1 MKKLLIATMAAVSVG
16 LYAKATDTGFT
27 ENGTSFDDLTTGAN
41 FESDDNYWKFSDDDT
56 GNEYKIIDVVYP
68 DGAVKKHW
76 DWDQGGEKALAIDT
90 SAPLLRNANA
100 VPLDSNDNPAQ
111 DVTTPVFFDS
121 VVQFTATDVKP
132 IEDGQTG
139 NGTDKL
145 MVWLYQSPE
154 NLDEGLFDET
164 ESISRVVVTAGRI
177 ETENGVTSVK
187 VKNYLTDISV
197 NPDTWHRLT
206 IKSFINMDS
215 ASEFWGQ
222 LMFEV
227 RVDGNKVTVD
237 EKEIVFLSLLPA
249 STDTLNLQGVAFDG
263 KGVVD
268 DIVFT
273 TTDPFYVPPEEAEK
287 VNVSVSINDFDAA
300 ITAAMF
306 NGVQVDSGS
315 VTIECDKD
323 STNTLMFMLNNDYEL
338 VSSSPEA
345 SFDDQIGIYTI
356 TVVPDS
362 DMTVTIVVQPIAGGG
377 EGGGGDEPE
386 VPAKPTV
393 GGVEIVVDAT
403 TGKITN
409 ITTADNGKPVVGE
422 LDTTKF
428 AEYYTVSVTDGVL
441 SIALNPA
448 VATPEINETATDKDD
463 AFTVTDTAV
472 ALGVTNA
479 KPGLWYG
486 AQAYSDVACAD
497 DDKIGAV
504 TGWVKATTTTVSVT
518 AVKPDAGTAF
528 FKVVVDDQDHTPPAE
543 QE

>member
-263 KGVVD
+263 KGAVD

-273 TTDPFYVPPEEAEK
+273 TTDPFYVAPPETTTA
-287 VNVSVSINDFDAA
+287 NVTITFNDFSAIKPGAWYEVNTPDVSRDISNASTEDSTLKVGDVVTVYFELVEGHELVSPNVEPNSDGYYVVTIDGLTADGATIAIETKTADNPDPETPTVVEPGQSVECDSEEAAKKVTITVTDADAA
-300 ITAAMF
+300 AADQAAVIKAVVKQNGNKWVVTAEIDTEATGYIPADTTLVEVAQKLTEIA
-306 NGVQVDSGS
+306 NATEDQDGNVTVALKDVTPGLYYSVDVSENLAGENQGFTPGTRTLATANGS
-315 VTIECDKD
+315 VTLK
-323 STNTLMFMLNNDYEL
+323 
-338 VSSSPEA
+338 VSKPK
-345 SFDDQIGIYTI
+345 
-356 TVVPDS
+356 
-362 DMTVTIVVQPIAGGG
+362 GG
-377 EGGGGDEPE
+377 
-386 VPAKPTV
+386 
-393 GGVEIVVDAT
+393 
-403 TGKITN
+403 
-409 ITTADNGKPVVGE
+409 
-422 LDTTKF
+422 
-428 AEYYTVSVTDGVL
+428 S
-441 SIALNPA
+441 
-448 VATPEINETATDKDD
+448 
-463 AFTVTDTAV
+463 
-472 ALGVTNA
+472 
-479 KPGLWYG
+479 
-486 AQAYSDVACAD
+486 
-497 DDKIGAV
+497 
-504 TGWVKATTTTVSVT
+504 
-518 AVKPDAGTAF
+518 AF
-528 FKVVVDDQDHTPPAE
+528 FKVVQHLTKE
-543 QE
+543 